1 MCVALPTG
9 YNTYTI
15 SSGAI
20 TALTCDTGYYL
31 VRIGGAAGT
40 PNSFNCA
47 SCPSLS
53 NAATC
58 TPTPTTT

>member
-9 YNTYTI
+9 YNTYTL

-20 TALTCDTGYYL
+20 IDLTCDTGYYL
-31 VRIGGAAGT
+31 VRIGGGEGT

-47 SCPSLS
+47 
-53 NAATC
+53 
-58 TPTPTTT
+58 